1 MVWQTLT
8 DNPEVFYGAV
18 LSLVIVVLLTPAV
31 GGMARVL
38 GVVDRPGARR
48 VNRGSVPRLGGVAL
62 FFGGFLAALA
72 VLPLGRGAKGP
83 LLGVGGGATV
93 GAVHDL
99 PGLGWWGEAGGG

>member
-48 VNRGSVPRLGGVAL
+48 VNRGSVPRLGGPAPL
-62 FFGGFLAALA
+62 FGGFLPA
-72 VLPLGRGAKGP
+72 VGVPPLGRGEKGL
-83 LLGVGGGATV
+83 LLGV
-93 GAVHDL
+93 
-99 PGLGWWGEAGGG
+99 AGGPPPRAVGHFPGPRLGG